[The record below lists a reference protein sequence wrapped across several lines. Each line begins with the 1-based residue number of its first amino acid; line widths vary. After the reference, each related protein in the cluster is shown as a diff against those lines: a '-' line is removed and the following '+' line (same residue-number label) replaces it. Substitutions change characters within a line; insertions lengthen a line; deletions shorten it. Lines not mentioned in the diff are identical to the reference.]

1 LLQKRFGAGV
11 LFGKLNMTSYG
22 ANESKY
28 VLMSDPT
35 IRTQIPRFRSHID
48 SISGLAG
55 DTMKALSRIKI
66 YGSILHP
73 DSSKWSNYNGKIILK
88 IYDVDRQVSLVDE
101 CNIQHNFRLNGGII
115 YAGVQNIVNG
125 RWVVEFIVPKDIS
138 YLNQSGRLINYFFN
152 NQFDG
157 AGINRSFKVGG
168 INLNAPV
175 DTTGPSISMYA
186 GTRNFRSGDNIGESF
201 KFIADLFD
209 ESGINTTGT
218 IGHKLE
224 GVLDGDENNKI
235 DFTNFYN
242 SDTSYKSGT
251 IEYDFSGI
259 SLGRHTLKLKVWDT
273 YNNSSERTMDF
284 NVISSG
290 ITQVS
295 DVYNFPNPFKDNTVC
310 TFQHNFSS
318 DISVKIK
325 IYTVAG
331 TLIKEIDEKGIADKF
346 VSINWNGKDED
357 GETLGNGV
365 YIYKLIVE
373 SFEGTS
379 VTNVGKLAVL
389 K

>member
-1 LLQKRFGAGV
+1 
-11 LFGKLNMTSYG
+11 
-22 ANESKY
+22 
-28 VLMSDPT
+28 
-35 IRTQIPRFRSHID
+35 
-48 SISGLAG
+48 
-55 DTMKALSRIKI
+55 MKALSRIKI

-101 CNIQHNFRLNGGII
+101 CNIHHNFRLNGGII

-125 RWVVEFIVPKDIS
+125 RWVVEFIVSKDIS
-138 YLNQSGRLINYFFN
+138 YLNQSGRLINYFFK

-290 ITQVS
+290 ITQLS
-295 DVYNFPNPFKDNTVC
+295 DVYNFPNPFKDNTVF
-310 TFQHNFSS
+310 TFQHNFPT

-331 TLIKEIDEKGIADKF
+331 RLIKEIDQRDISDKF